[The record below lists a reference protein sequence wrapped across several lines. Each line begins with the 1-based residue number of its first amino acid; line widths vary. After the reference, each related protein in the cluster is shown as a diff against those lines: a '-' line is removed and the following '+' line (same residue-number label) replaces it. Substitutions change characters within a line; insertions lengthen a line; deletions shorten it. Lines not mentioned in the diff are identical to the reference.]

1 MSLKIICAIFFW
13 SFITTCAL
21 SQKKDSLA
29 QPMNKNSFS
38 ISTIF
43 IFNYYSGKQI
53 TTFDQRNR
61 NLFYN
66 NSSIF
71 NGDTAFFWQ
80 IKEVDTQTFGI
91 NASYNK
97 RVKKKI
103 GLSIGLGFYQKKSR
117 YDYLTYIHKYN
128 YLPDLK
134 YSTETTNSIFIPL
147 RLNYYYKRVL
157 LGIGPNFNFIL
168 NIKNIDLFQ
177 DGSKKEYSNDNLNPQ
192 MRKYIA
198 FFLQETIAFQLIKK
212 QGLYLQL
219 SAEQN
224 SHFYQSG
231 YNNWF
236 MLGAM
241 YIF

>member
-1 MSLKIICAIFFW
+1 MKVRVICTIFFL
-13 SFITTCAL
+13 SYITPCAY
-21 SQKKDSLA
+21 SQNIDSLA
-29 QPMNKNSFS
+29 HPMNKNGFS
-38 ISTIF
+38 ISVNF
-43 IFNYYSGKQI
+43 INNYYSGKQI

-61 NLFYN
+61 SLFYN
-66 NSSIF
+66 NSSLPG
-71 NGDTAFFWQ
+71 GDTAFYYQ

-97 RVKKKI
+97 RVSKKI
-103 GLSIGLGFYQKKSR
+103 GLSIGLGFYQKKRRS
-117 YDYLTYIHKYN
+117 DYLNYIHKYS

-147 RLNYYYKRVL
+147 RLNYYYKRLVL
-157 LGIGPNFNFIL
+157 GAGPNFNIIL
-168 NIKNIDLFQ
+168 NTKNIDVYK
-177 DGSKKEYSNDNLNPQ
+177 DGSKVEYSNDNLNPQ
-192 MRKYIA
+192 TREYIA

-212 QGLYLQL
+212 HGFYLHL

-236 MLGAM
+236 MLGAT